1 MGATRVKVVR
11 QTTRQGDLEPVEF
24 MIKRFQ
30 KAYQEAGVLA
40 DLRKHEYALS
50 PMQKKREKAKIAE
63 ARRIK
68 EQRKTDRYIRS
79 DPE

>member
-11 QTTRQGDLEPVEF
+11 QTNRYGVEETVEM
-24 MIKRFQ
+24 MIRRFQ

-50 PMQKKREKAKIAE
+50 PMQKKREKAKLAE

-68 EQRKTDRYIRS
+68 EQRKTERYVRS
-79 DPE
+79 DSE

>member
-11 QTTRQGDLEPVEF
+11 QTTRYGTEETVEM
-24 MIKRFQ
+24 MIRRFQ

-50 PMQKKREKAKIAE
+50 PMQKKREKAKLAE

-68 EQRKTDRYIRS
+68 EQRKTERYVRS
-79 DPE
+79 DSE

>member
-11 QTTRQGDLEPVEF
+11 QTNRYGTEETVEM
-24 MIKRFQ
+24 MIRRFQ

-50 PMQKKREKAKIAE
+50 PMQKKREKAKLAE

-68 EQRKTDRYIRS
+68 EQRKTERYVRS
-79 DPE
+79 DSE